1 LLPYFYPDS
10 FNNIDPEWSTLLI
23 EADELKDELD
33 TEEEEA

>member
-23 EADELKDELD
+23 EADELEDELD
-33 TEEEEA
+33 AEEEEA